1 MVFIIRLMIKMVSM
15 TKNEKYLALF
25 FAFILIVNIIIGW
38 RIDAHDQEV
47 ERLRIYNEETWIL
60 A

>member
-1 MVFIIRLMIKMVSM
+1 MSGLIPK

-25 FAFILIVNIIIGW
+25 FALILIVNIIIGW

-47 ERLRIYNEETWIL
+47 ERLRIYNEETWIV
-60 A
+60 